1 MTYRRFTDSEGQTWE
16 AWEVHPSV
24 VERRMNEDRRG
35 EPRPTTDRRQSREF
49 RLVIPREL
57 REGWLVIQARSE
69 KLRVTP
75 IPDGWSHLSDA
86 ELAALVERAHGRP
99 DLPS

>member
-1 MTYRRFTDSEGQTWE
+1 M
-16 AWEVHPSV
+16 
-24 VERRMNEDRRG
+24 VERRMNEDRRAA
-35 EPRPTTDRRQSREF
+35 PRDSEDRRKSREF
-49 RLVIPREL
+49 RLVIPDEL

-69 KLRVTP
+69 KVRLSP
-75 IPDGWSHLSDA
+75 IPDGWVHLSDS